1 MAALDWLIV
10 QLRTLLI
17 AAVRGVCLG
26 LWYVEKAVGWLAD
39 QIVGS
44 TIWHALSE
52 SILTDLGAAMPTV
65 LRDLMFGTGGG
76 LFYLAVF
83 LVGMTLIV
91 PYLAKQSQVVEL
103 PRVLGSDRLSFGS
116 PARLQQYLGVEPGAV
131 TIFAIFNDPKHKAEL
146 VVDLALWQADAF
158 QFHPLVN
165 TSTLVIS
172 RANLDRFIDKMGH
185 VPRILEVPG
194 TEQMNDE

>member
-1 MAALDWLIV
+1 MVIELSDFY
-10 QLRTLLI
+10 QF
-17 AAVRGVCLG
+17 
-26 LWYVEKAVGWLAD
+26 LAD
-39 QIVGS
+39 NRIEYQRFDHPAVY
-44 TIWHALSE
+44 TVAEAKRLVPP
-52 SILTDLGAAMPTV
+52 LPAAKTKNLF
-65 LRDLMFGTGGG
+65 LRDKKGNRH
-76 LFYLAVF
+76 YLV
-83 LVGMTLIV
+83 VV
-91 PYLAKQSQVVEL
+91 PADKRINIKEL

-131 TIFAIFNDPKHKAEL
+131 TIFAIFNDPKHEVEL

-172 RANLDRFIDKMGH
+172 RANLDRFIAKMGH

-194 TEQMNDE
+194 IYDR